1 MDKKKIIIIAS
12 VVVLLLC
19 AGLGY
24 MVYSYMQEN
33 AEKEEMLKL
42 AEMDKGDGKR
52 ICPLCPAV
60 QRNENANQQ

>member
-42 AEMDKGDGKR
+42 AEMDKRRWKTNM
-52 ICPLCPAV
+52 PALPSST
-60 QRNENANQQ
+60 AK